1 MWDATSGAPY
11 SSSSISDCIVEG
23 FQNQTKSD
31 PTKSPCFPITL
42 GNTSHCL
49 LTAGMV
55 PTSSG
60 SSMEVGVLLTD
71 RLSNLDTWQTFLKK
85 LQLPGAELLA
95 LEAQDGGRQRSSS
108 AAGNLLWLFQ
118 SLYRT
123 YSRTRE
129 LVEVFLLLSYGS

>member
-1 MWDATSGAPY
+1 
-11 SSSSISDCIVEG
+11 
-23 FQNQTKSD
+23 
-31 PTKSPCFPITL
+31 
-42 GNTSHCL
+42 
-49 LTAGMV
+49 
-55 PTSSG
+55 
-60 SSMEVGVLLTD
+60 MEVGVLLTD